1 MTLPTMPDGEWV
13 SPFDLY
19 PIVIRE
25 SRYQGA
31 YEGDAWF
38 AIANCHEIPEEA
50 ISEDSECQEFWLS
63 EKAQLIGR
71 GATPNDAV
79 IDLVSRNP
87 NNNSPKQHNKQTDR

>member
-1 MTLPTMPDGEWV
+1 MTLPTTPDGGWV
-13 SPFDLY
+13 SPFGLY

-25 SRYQGA
+25 SRYQGT
-31 YEGDAWF
+31 YEDGAWF

-63 EKAQLIGR
+63 EKAQFIGR
-71 GATPNDAV
+71 GATPNEAV

-87 NNNSPKQHNKQTDR
+87 NKND